1 MIDLPMVPFYTKFPD
16 IAAVET
22 RSLIIA
28 ENKKNTSRDL
38 WSS

>member
-28 ENKKNTSRDL
+28 ENKKIPWDI